1 MDTLDRHIDFASFSF
16 SVSCTSIAGDTGS
29 KARLLWEDQTGL
41 THPWQH
47 LVLTQSVKFRS
58 PTKRNYY
65 RNPKQT
71 LINLNLSQMSR
82 QVLKWAEENVR
93 ARTTLKG
100 STATMKE
107 LLGTTWMV
115 EAGWNWEM
123 TSYFWGTIPYWQMT
137 WRFTGLVY
145 GKIYRK
151 ALYFMGRTM
160 VSCRFSLQLI
170 QWTILCFQVTG
181 IFPAYWAWWR
191 WRSIWPL
198 RTGHAVGVRFQL
210 WMAMGRIVE

>member
-1 MDTLDRHIDFASFSF
+1 
-16 SVSCTSIAGDTGS
+16 
-29 KARLLWEDQTGL
+29 
-41 THPWQH
+41 
-47 LVLTQSVKFRS
+47 
-58 PTKRNYY
+58 
-65 RNPKQT
+65 
-71 LINLNLSQMSR
+71 
-82 QVLKWAEENVR
+82 
-93 ARTTLKG
+93 
-100 STATMKE
+100 
-107 LLGTTWMV
+107 
-115 EAGWNWEM
+115 
-123 TSYFWGTIPYWQMT
+123 MT

-145 GKIYRK
+145 RKIYRK